1 MRVMFSIRVRLAVS
15 FVLVTAVVLWAFTTV
30 VLNLTRSSLLA
41 EIERDVRQRGDAF
54 AALAQPLPG
63 DATLRPPTLDVFTA
77 PDTFLQVLDTSG
89 NVLASSGNLGS
100 RTIPVHPQKI
110 AAGAV
115 EEARLNG
122 VVLIVYGAPLKVNGE
137 TKGYIMV
144 ARAPRTIY
152 RAVAEMRHILYPG
165 AAIALV
171 FAGIAGLL
179 IVHLTMRPLGQLA
192 RSATT
197 IAKAQD
203 HTRRLKVKRIPDE
216 IKQLQVTINGML
228 QSLEDAYRQ
237 VTELNATQRR
247 FLADVSHELRTPL
260 TIMLSSLD
268 LLVREGATPPELRA
282 KTLADM
288 HVEADRMARMV
299 TQLLILARSDADAAV
314 AHQPVLIEDIVAE
327 ACRQPPPLNGSSPT
341 LRACDLHGLD
351 GAVVQ
356 GNPDYLKQLFLILL
370 DNAYKYTSADG
381 TVAVTGTVEE
391 RTVAVTVADSG
402 IGIAPEEMPQIFERF
417 YRATNAAVRGGTGL
431 GLAIA
436 RRITEQ
442 HGGTITV
449 ESAPNTGS
457 RFTVRLPLLN
467 EL

>member
-1 MRVMFSIRVRLAVS
+1 MFSIRIRLAVS
-15 FVLVTAVVLWAFTTV
+15 FVLVTAVVLWAFSTV
-30 VLNLTRSSLLA
+30 VLNLTRGSLLA

-54 AALAQPLPG
+54 AALAQPPPG
-63 DATLRPPTLDVFTA
+63 DTALHLPTLDVFTA
-77 PDTFLQVLDTSG
+77 PDTFLQVLDASG
-89 NVLASSGNLGS
+89 SVVASSGNLGS
-100 RTIPVHPQKI
+100 RTIAFRPDKI
-110 AAGAV
+110 AAGQV

-122 VVLIVYGAPLKVNGE
+122 VVLFVYGAPLKAGGE

-152 RAVAEMRHILYPG
+152 RAVAQMRGILYPG
-165 AAIALV
+165 ATIALA
-171 FAGIAGLL
+171 FAGLAGLL
-179 IVHLTMRPLGQLA
+179 LVHLTMRPLGQLA
-192 RSATT
+192 TSATA

-203 HTRRLKVKRIPDE
+203 HRRRLRVKRIPDE

-228 QSLEDAYRQ
+228 GSLEDAYRQ

-268 LLVREGATPPELRA
+268 LLARDAAAPPEFRA

-288 HVEADRMARMV
+288 RIEADRMARMV

-314 AHQPVLIEDIVAE
+314 AYQPVLIEDIVAE
-327 ACRQPPPLNGSSPT
+327 ACRQPPPMDGSSPP

-370 DNAYKYTSADG
+370 DNAYKYTPADG
-381 TVAVTGTVEE
+381 AVEVTGAVEE
-391 RTVAVTVADSG
+391 HTVAVTVADTG
-402 IGIAPEEMPQIFERF
+402 IGIAPEETPRIFERF
-417 YRATNAAVRGGTGL
+417 YRAGNAVVRGGTGL

-449 ESAPNTGS
+449 ESAPNHGS

-467 EL
+467 EV

>member
-1 MRVMFSIRVRLAVS
+1 
-15 FVLVTAVVLWAFTTV
+15 

-41 EIERDVRQRGDAF
+41 EIDRDVRQRGDTF
-54 AALAQPLPG
+54 AALAQPPPG
-63 DATLRPPTLDVFTA
+63 DPTLHLPTLDVFTA
-77 PDTFLQVLDTSG
+77 PDTFLQVLDASG
-89 NVLASSGNLGS
+89 AVVASSGNLGS
-100 RTIPVHPQKI
+100 RTITFHPDKI

-115 EEARLNG
+115 EEERVNG
-122 VVLIVYGAPLKVNGE
+122 VVLFVYGTPLKAGGE

-152 RAVAEMRHILYPG
+152 RAVAQMRRILYPG
-165 AAIALV
+165 AAIAIA
-171 FAGIAGLL
+171 FAGLMGLL
-179 IVHLTMRPLGQLA
+179 IVHLTIRPLGQLVT
-192 RSATT
+192 SATG

-203 HTRRLKVKRIPDE
+203 HTRRLKVKSIPDE
-216 IKQLQVTINGML
+216 ITQLQVTINGML

-237 VTELNATQRR
+237 VTRLNATQRR

-268 LLVREGATPPELRA
+268 LLAKEGATSPEFRMQ
-282 KTLADM
+282 TMADM
-288 HVEADRMARMV
+288 RVEVDRMARMV

-314 AHQPVLIEDIVAE
+314 AYQPVLIEDIVAE
-327 ACRQPPPLNGSSPT
+327 ACRQPPPMNGSSPL
-341 LRACDLHGLD
+341 LRASDLHGLD

-370 DNAYKYTSADG
+370 DNAYKYTPADG
-381 TVAVTGTVEE
+381 AVEVTGAVEE
-391 RTVAVTVADSG
+391 RTVAVTVADTG
-402 IGIAPEEMPQIFERF
+402 IGIAPDEAPQIFERF
-417 YRATNAAVRGGTGL
+417 YRATNAVVRGGTGL

-449 ESAPNTGS
+449 ESTPNHGS

-467 EL
+467 EP

>member
-1 MRVMFSIRVRLAVS
+1 MLSIRVRLAIS
-15 FVLVTAVVLWAFTTV
+15 FVLVTAAVLWAFSAI
-30 VLNLTRSSLLA
+30 VLQQTRGNLLG

-54 AALAQPLPG
+54 AAIAAPPPG
-63 DATLRPPTLDVFTA
+63 ETALHLPTLDVFTA
-77 PDTFLQVLDTSG
+77 PDTFLQVFDPNG
-89 NVLASSGNLGS
+89 NALASSGNLGS
-100 RTIPVHPQKI
+100 RVIPFHPDKI

-115 EEARLNG
+115 EEVRLNG
-122 VVLIVYGAPLKVNGE
+122 VVLFVYGAPLRVGSDVQ
-137 TKGYIMV
+137 GYIMV

-152 RAVAEMRHILYPG
+152 LALNRLRGILYRGAAVAL
-165 AAIALV
+165 L
-171 FAGIAGLL
+171 FAGVAGLI

-197 IAKAQD
+197 IAATHD
-203 HTRRLKVKRIPDE
+203 HTRRLKLKPIPDE
-216 IKQLQVTINGML
+216 IKQLQRTINGML

-237 VTELNATQRR
+237 VTTINATQRR

-268 LLVREGATPPELRA
+268 LLARDDALSPAFRA

-288 HVEADRMARMV
+288 RVEADRMARMV
-299 TQLLILARSDADAAV
+299 THLLILARSDADAAV
-314 AHQPVLIEDIVAE
+314 AYQPVLIEDIVAD
-327 ACRQPPPLNGSSPT
+327 ACRQPPSINGSAAA
-341 LRACDLHGLD
+341 LRCQGLEALG

-370 DNAYKYTSADG
+370 DNAFKYTPPDG
-381 TVAVTGTVEE
+381 TVEVQGAVDG
-391 RTVAVTVADSG
+391 RAVAVTVADTG
-402 IGIAPEEMPQIFERF
+402 IGIAPADVPHIFDRF
-417 YRATNAAVRGGTGL
+417 YRAGNAVVRGGTGL

-436 RRITEQ
+436 RRISEQ

-449 ESAPNTGS
+449 ESEPEHGS

-467 EL
+467 EP